1 MSPPLCIASASVLLW
16 LLSISSAGAQS
27 VELSP
32 FGGYRFGAGV
42 GVVNGAP
49 VVDDDGGVSFGMVVD
64 VPFGDPREG
73 RKFEA
78 LFSREQ
84 ARVTVQPTFFSPP
97 IRELTTVDHMMIGM
111 MQELDP
117 LPNAAASAFLSGLVG
132 LSRYAAGGDT
142 EVLFT
147 IGLGAGG
154 RFFATR
160 HLGLRVEGR
169 GYMTIV
175 DLGGAAACSGGCAI
189 LLRANPVFQAD
200 LTAGVIF
207 AF

>member
-1 MSPPLCIASASVLLW
+1 MGAAVIAIATALC
-16 LLSISSAGAQS
+16 LLSAVDAWSQS
-27 VELSP
+27 IEVTP
-32 FGGYRFGAGV
+32 FGGYRFGSGV
-42 GVVNGAP
+42 GVVEGAP

-64 VPFGDPREG
+64 IPFGNPADG

-78 LFSREQ
+78 VFSRQQ
-84 ARVTVQPTFFSPP
+84 ARVTIQPTFFSPP
-97 IRELTTVDHMMIGM
+97 LRAITTVDHMMIGM
-111 MQELDP
+111 LQEIDSV
-117 LPNAAASAFLSGLVG
+117 PNAKASAFISGLVG
-132 LSRYAAGGDT
+132 LSRYAASDDT
-142 EVLFT
+142 EMLFT

-160 HLGLRVEGR
+160 HVGVRVEGR

-189 LLRANPVFQAD
+189 LLRANPAFQAD
-200 LTAGVIF
+200 LTAGVIV

>member
-1 MSPPLCIASASVLLW
+1 MRPAFVALLGILCVCSASN
-16 LLSISSAGAQS
+16 AGAQS
-27 VELSP
+27 VELTP

-42 GVVNGAP
+42 GVVDGAP
-49 VVDDDGGVSFGMVVD
+49 VVDDDGGVSFGMVLD
-64 VPFGDPREG
+64 IPFGDPRGG

-78 LFSREQ
+78 VFSREQ
-84 ARVTVQPTFFSPP
+84 ARVTAQPTFFSPP
-97 IRELTTVDHMMIGM
+97 IRELTIVDHMMIGL

-117 LPNAAASAFLSGLVG
+117 LPGAAASAFISGLVG
-132 LSRYAAGGDT
+132 LSRYAAAGDT
-142 EVLFT
+142 EVLFS

-160 HLGLRVEGR
+160 HLGVRVEGR

-175 DLGGAAACSGGCAI
+175 DLGGAAACSGGCTI
-189 LLRANPVFQAD
+189 LLRANPLFQAD
-200 LTAGVIF
+200 LTAGVIV

>member
-1 MSPPLCIASASVLLW
+1 MAAAVIAFATALICLLGASGV
-16 LLSISSAGAQS
+16 SAQS
-27 VELSP
+27 VELTP
-32 FGGYRFGAGV
+32 FGGYRFGSGV
-42 GVVNGAP
+42 GVVDGAP
-49 VVDDDGGVSFGMVVD
+49 VVDDDGGVSFGLVVD
-64 VPFGDPREG
+64 IPLGRRAEG

-78 LFSREQ
+78 VFSREQ

-97 IRELTTVDHMMIGM
+97 LRALSTVDHMMIGM
-111 MQELDP
+111 MQEIDP
-117 LPNAAASAFLSGLVG
+117 LPNAAASAFISGLVG
-132 LSRYAAGGDT
+132 LTRYAAAGDM
-142 EVLFT
+142 EVRFS

-160 HLGLRVEGR
+160 HLGVRVEGR

-200 LTAGVIF
+200 LTAGAIF
-207 AF
+207 RF

>member
-1 MSPPLCIASASVLLW
+1 MRPAFVALLGLLWSVWSASN
-16 LLSISSAGAQS
+16 AGAQS
-27 VELSP
+27 VELAP

-42 GVVNGAP
+42 GVVDSAP

-64 VPFGDPREG
+64 IPFGDPRGG

-78 LFSREQ
+78 VFSREQ

-117 LPNAAASAFLSGLVG
+117 LPNAAASAFISGLVG
-132 LSRYAAGGDT
+132 LSRYAAAGDT
-142 EVLFT
+142 EVLFS

-175 DLGGAAACSGGCAI
+175 DLGGAAACSGGCTI

-200 LTAGVIF
+200 LTAGVIV

>member
-1 MSPPLCIASASVLLW
+1 MRSAFVALLGILCVCSN
-16 LLSISSAGAQS
+16 AGAQS
-27 VELSP
+27 VELTP

-42 GVVNGAP
+42 GVVDGAP
-49 VVDDDGGVSFGMVVD
+49 VVDDDGGVSFGMVLD
-64 VPFGDPREG
+64 IPFGDPRGG

-78 LFSREQ
+78 VFSRAQ
-84 ARVTVQPTFFSPP
+84 ARVTAQPTFFSPP
-97 IRELTTVDHMMIGM
+97 IRELTTVDHMMVGL

-117 LPNAAASAFLSGLVG
+117 LPGAAASAFISGLVG
-132 LSRYAAGGDT
+132 VSRYAAAGDT
-142 EVLFT
+142 ELLFS

-175 DLGGAAACSGGCAI
+175 DLGGAAACSGGCTI

-200 LTAGVIF
+200 LTAGVIV